1 MLEGAT
7 TASGAVLGLAK
18 EALAALLRVLTALS
32 LLVQVAAA
40 LELLLTTLTAFGGLT
55 QDSAYK
61 INQVSKTKQD
71 YKYCCT
77 VLVPEPPLRRRV
89 E

>member
-1 MLEGAT
+1 MLGGAT
-7 TASGAVLGLAK
+7 TASVEVVGLAK

-40 LELLLTTLTAFGGLT
+40 LELLLTTFTAFGGLT

-77 VLVPEPPLRRRV
+77 VLVPEPPQRRRV